1 MNNLLHHLFIP
12 SENNNYRSKLLH
24 LDFLSLYLAVIM
36 FISIAY
42 RLLPIP
48 NILGLSADQS
58 TDKYYQLTNQKRIES
73 NLNTLTFNSALS
85 SAAVNKANDMFA
97 SSYWAHFNPGNN
109 KSPWDFIR
117 EAGYSYSIAGENL
130 AKNFADADSTV
141 NAWMASPSHKEN
153 ILKSGYTDVGFG
165 IVNGKFNGEETT
177 IVVQMFGAP
186 LKGRAIA
193 AKPVQAAEK
202 TAVVIKPIIVAT
214 IIPTNPPTPTVTE
227 AIPTAVLSVT
237 ASPTKAAFV
246 IAQNQP
252 IKQTPGLFLGKF
264 TYNSSRLF
272 IFILIIAFI
281 LDFYYAY
288 KLKVIRITGKHLAH
302 FIFLGII
309 FISLFI
315 LRKGAI
321 L

>member
-42 RLLPIP
+42 RLLPLP

-58 TDKYYQLTNQKRIES
+58 TDKYYQLTNQRRIE
-73 NLNTLTFNSALS
+73 NGLATLTFNAALS

-97 SSYWAHFNPGNN
+97 SGYWAHFNPQNN

-117 EAGYSYSIAGENL
+117 GAGYSYSLAGENL
-130 AKNFADADSTV
+130 AKNFSDAEATV
-141 NAWMASPSHKEN
+141 NAWMNSTSHRDN
-153 ILKSGYTDVGFG
+153 ILKASYADVGFG
-165 IVNGKFNGEETT
+165 IVNGKFNGDETT
-177 IVVQMFGAP
+177 IVVQMFGTP
-186 LKGRAIA
+186 LKGKAIA
-193 AKPVQAAEK
+193 AKPVEAAEK
-202 TAVVIKPIIVAT
+202 TVTFLKPT
-214 IIPTNPPTPTVTE
+214 TIPTNIPTNVPSPIATITEGLDVTPTSTTPATKYDIV
-227 AIPTAVLSVT
+227 AGSRPTDKT
-237 ASPTKAAFV
+237 AR
-246 IAQNQP
+246 I
-252 IKQTPGLFLGKF
+252 LGQLTF
-264 TYNSSRLF
+264 NTSHLF
-272 IFILIIAFI
+272 ILILIIALI

-288 KLKVIRITGKHLAH
+288 KLNVVRLTGRHLAH

-315 LRKGAI
+315 LKKGAI